1 MSLLDFIHKVD
12 LGKNYSQVLLG
23 LGTRAPGEYL
33 IKVENTR
40 GQSMV
45 STLFVQAKE
54 ASATVTVDFLD
65 FTTGGD
71 VGEETLIG
79 SHKEPAVG
87 QTDRIL
93 ISNLHNK
100 PFIRVTV
107 ANDNA
112 TFSLY
117 GTAVNNAIDATVV
130 KDGEAGNTSVNFGQG
145 MAAYDPINGIWKLL
159 QTDVS
164 GNLKVTGSFDL
175 FGTPDVP
182 FNVEFN
188 GDTTPG
194 VEQTIITSVVPALTT
209 RVLTSLRI
217 STNQSGTYRILAD
230 AVKIGGGR
238 LNPSKTESE
247 FLWAPGREIAAG
259 VTIRV
264 RFETYAGRPISDLE
278 CYLMGFDKV

>member
-1 MSLLDFIHKVD
+1 MSLLDYVNKVD
-12 LGKNYSQVLLG
+12 LGKNYSQQLMG
-23 LGTRAPGEYL
+23 LGVRAPGVYL

-40 GQSMV
+40 GQAML
-45 STLFVQAKE
+45 STLYVQAKE
-54 ASATVTVDFLD
+54 VTATITVDFLD

-79 SHKEPAVG
+79 SHTEPAVG

-112 TFSLY
+112 TFSLFA
-117 GTAVNNAIDATVV
+117 TAVNNAIDATVV
-130 KDGEAGNTSVNFGQG
+130 KDGEAGNTTVNFGQG
-145 MAAYDPINGIWKLL
+145 LAAYDPINDIWKLL
-159 QTDVS
+159 QTDTS

-188 GDTTPG
+188 GLTTPG
-194 VEQTIITSVVPALTT
+194 IEQTIITSVVPALTT

-217 STNQSGTYRILAD
+217 STSRRGTYRILAD

-264 RFETYAGRPISDLE
+264 RFETYTGSLASDLE